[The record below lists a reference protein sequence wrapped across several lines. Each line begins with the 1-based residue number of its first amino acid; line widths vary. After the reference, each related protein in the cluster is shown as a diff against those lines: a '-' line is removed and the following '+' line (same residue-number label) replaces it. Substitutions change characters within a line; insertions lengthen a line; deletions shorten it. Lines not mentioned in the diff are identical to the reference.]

1 MAGGGVTCTS
11 SILNIKVIQCQRIPQ
26 HSVHDNVRKMGTLFV
41 GSGYGGGV
49 TCTSSILNIKVI
61 QCQRIPQHSVH
72 DNVRKTGT
80 LFVGSGY
87 GRGSHAFHQS

>member
-1 MAGGGVTCTS
+1 M
-11 SILNIKVIQCQRIPQ
+11 
-26 HSVHDNVRKMGTLFV
+26 
-41 GSGYGGGV
+41 
-49 TCTSSILNIKVI
+49 SSILNIKVI

-87 GRGSHAFHQS
+87 GGGSHAFHQS

>member
-1 MAGGGVTCTS
+1 MPE
-11 SILNIKVIQCQRIPQ
+11 NPQ
-26 HSVHDNVRKMGTLFV
+26 HSVHDNVRKTGTLFV
-41 GSGYGGGV
+41 GSGYG
-49 TCTSSILNIKVI
+49 TCMSSILNIKVI

-87 GRGSHAFHQS
+87 GGGSHAFHQS